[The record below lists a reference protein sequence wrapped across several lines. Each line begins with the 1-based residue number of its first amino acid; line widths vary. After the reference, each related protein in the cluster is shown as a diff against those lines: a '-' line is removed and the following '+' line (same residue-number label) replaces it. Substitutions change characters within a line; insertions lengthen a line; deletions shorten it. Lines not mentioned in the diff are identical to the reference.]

1 MIAKLKISYH
11 CQVIPKNRIGDV
23 SYEFLS
29 HLVNALSWLERDV
42 FSFVIDP
49 KLSQKHSPDYKD
61 PFGYPTGSMLIGRKQ
76 KKYKIKI

>member
-11 CQVIPKNRIGDV
+11 CQVIQKNCIGDV

-29 HLVNALSWLERDV
+29 HLVNDLSWIERDV
-42 FSFVIDP
+42 FSFVIVP
-49 KLSQKHSPDYKD
+49 KLSQKNSHDYKD
-61 PFGYPTGSMLIGRKQ
+61 TFGYPTGPMLIRRRQ